1 MKVYMVSEGKPNSG
15 YGCSIKAICATLK
28 LAEHLQEAFKE
39 YGLTIT
45 EFDVM
50 E

>member
-15 YGCSIKAICATLK
+15 NECSINAICATLK
-28 LAEHLQEAFKE
+28 LAENIQKAFE
-39 YGLTIT
+39 YLGLTIT
-45 EFDVM
+45 EFEVM